1 MTNLCLTNT
10 EKQKVARFYIFLVS
24 IIYGN
29 ITISQRQTGKSFN
42 LIAPSFYK
50 MVIHS
55 LKNFKVLL
63 TCIWSFSDTLA
74 KVTTENLLQLLI
86 LLLRNAEERFSF
98 YSWSK
103 TVSKIFK
110 QFLTSCNFTEKLIPL
125 KIFSERFY
133 RLITILFCFTFSIQ
147 RRTEATQNNALET
160 YLTFTDVSITK
171 LFIWKLEQFGYCM
184 VLISTCYALHVT
196 KFKVVL
202 WQHFMLINVAS
213 FCSFHHW

>member
-133 RLITILFCFTFSIQ
+133 RLYHDFVLFYIFHTKRDRS
-147 RRTEATQNNALET
+147 NA
-160 YLTFTDVSITK
+160 K
-171 LFIWKLEQFGYCM
+171 
-184 VLISTCYALHVT
+184 
-196 KFKVVL
+196 
-202 WQHFMLINVAS
+202 
-213 FCSFHHW
+213 